1 MQYHSLKQPS
11 KQVVLLYLSLF
22 VRLPLS
28 ISICNFA
35 EDGAAT
41 RGMFVFG
48 SSLVDNGNNNFFES
62 RAKADYLPYG
72 IDFPNGP
79 SGRFT
84 NGKNVV
90 DLLGDQ
96 LKLPSFIPPSKD
108 PSTKGSKIV
117 HGVNHAS
124 GSSGILDD
132 TGSVAGNVINLSQQI
147 RDFEEETLPELEAEL
162 GCKSSES
169 LPSYLFVVGVGG
181 NDYMFNY
188 FARRSYLQLGLEA
201 FTRRLIASLAQK
213 LQEGEMGCFELETT
227 DLRLNI
233 LFRCDMMTH
242 EFKKLYSLG
251 GRKFV
256 VMSINPLGY
265 SPVLHRPNF
274 IGSPQAL
281 SQAAQMYNVQLKI
294 QLDALKRSM
303 PDFNFALV
311 NTYNI
316 MTNIIQNP
324 SSTGFED
331 TSNPCCKVTS
341 QIQGGNGVLCDRGG
355 KTSAN
360 RTRNVFFDGL
370 HPTEALNFQIA
381 SKAYASTLE
390 FDVYPINVRQLAQL

>member
-11 KQVVLLYLSLF
+11 KQVVFLSLSLF
-22 VRLPLS
+22 VCLPLS

-41 RGMFVFG
+41 KGMFVFG

-188 FARRSYLQLGLEA
+188 FARNSHSLSGEGKSDDRDDDDGGDQNMNGKSDGEKEGRLFKSFSLEDYA
-201 FTRRLIASLAQK
+201 WRVYHERLFLK
-213 LQEGEMGCFELETT
+213 
-227 DLRLNI
+227 D
-233 LFRCDMMTH
+233 
-242 EFKKLYSLG
+242 
-251 GRKFV
+251 
-256 VMSINPLGY
+256 PLDRY
-265 SPVLHRPNF
+265 R
-274 IGSPQAL
+274 
-281 SQAAQMYNVQLKI
+281 
-294 QLDALKRSM
+294 
-303 PDFNFALV
+303 FN
-311 NTYNI
+311 
-316 MTNIIQNP
+316 
-324 SSTGFED
+324 
-331 TSNPCCKVTS
+331 
-341 QIQGGNGVLCDRGG
+341 
-355 KTSAN
+355 
-360 RTRNVFFDGL
+360 
-370 HPTEALNFQIA
+370 
-381 SKAYASTLE
+381 
-390 FDVYPINVRQLAQL
+390 

>member
-11 KQVVLLYLSLF
+11 KQVVFLYLSLF

-213 LQEGEMGCFELETT
+213 LQVGRGNGLVPM
-227 DLRLNI
+227 
-233 LFRCDMMTH
+233 
-242 EFKKLYSLG
+242 KLYSLG

-303 PDFNFALV
+303 LDFNFALV

-316 MTNIIQNP
+316 MTNIIQNLA
-324 SSTGFED
+324 STGFED

>member
-22 VRLPLS
+22 VCLPLS

-188 FARRSYLQLGLEA
+188 FARRSYLQFGLEA

-213 LQEGEMGCFELETT
+213 LQ
-227 DLRLNI
+227 
-233 LFRCDMMTH
+233 
-242 EFKKLYSLG
+242 KLYSLG

-324 SSTGFED
+324 ASTGFED

-355 KTSAN
+355 KTSSN